1 MADIREND
9 TTSRSASRDEDGSA
23 SVSRLAWVS
32 SGLGLLLFLGSV
44 GVLGYEGITRG
55 SGPPVI
61 AAVVEGVVP
70 AGPRWLAHILVT
82 NDGGKTGAK
91 VQVEGQLMAD
101 GEAVETSV
109 AEFDYVPAGSEQKG
123 GLFFDRDPRAHA
135 LRLRVLGYVEP

>member
-61 AAVVEGVVP
+61 AVVVEGVVP

>member
-9 TTSRSASRDEDGSA
+9 VASRDEDGSA
-23 SVSRLAWVS
+23 SVSRLAWIS

-55 SGPPVI
+55 NGPPVI
-61 AAVVEGVVP
+61 TAMVEEVVP
-70 AGPRWLAHILVT
+70 AGPRWLAHIRVT

-91 VQVEGQLMAD
+91 VQVEGQLMAGD
-101 GEAVETSV
+101 EALETSV

-123 GLFFDRDPRAHA
+123 GLFFDRDPRAHDV
-135 LRLRVLGYVEP
+135 RLRVLGYVEP